1 MQFGS
6 IRFELQLDS
15 DVGGEFLAKGLT
27 YNQRLIKVNLKMNHF
42 KVNSGLYFLEAVK
55 NNKNIEILN
64 LNMNL
69 LAPNHLQDI
78 QKKLSQN
85 AIKGP

>member
-1 MQFGS
+1 
-6 IRFELQLDS
+6 
-15 DVGGEFLAKGLT
+15 
-27 YNQRLIKVNLKMNHF
+27 MNHF
-42 KVNSGLYFLEAVK
+42 TVNSGLYFLEAVK